1 MSSKKFCIVIPA
13 RLESSRVP
21 GKVLKKIGEYTMIEQ
36 VVRQCLKVPDV
47 DTIVVSDADEV
58 LTVLKNY
65 SIQTIKTGK
74 CNSGTERIVSVLKDL
89 SEYEYIIN
97 VQGDQPFVSP
107 DLIISSFQFAQN
119 IQAEKFLVTPICPLD
134 YENALRPSCVK
145 TIVDLNNRAIYFS
158 RSLIP
163 YTNSEANSTEK
174 ILPYYGHHGIYLYN
188 FAALAAYPDLKIGQL
203 EQRENL
209 EQLRFIENGIPIY
222 TVFTSEFH
230 LSVDTP
236 EDYEYALEYYR
247 TYLGSLNC
255 CL

>member
-13 RLESSRVP
+13 RLDSSRVT

-47 DTIVVSDADEV
+47 DTMVISDSDEV
-58 LTVLKNY
+58 LAVLKDY
-65 SIQTIKTGK
+65 QIRTIKTGK

-89 SEYEYIIN
+89 SDYDYIIN
-97 VQGDQPFVSP
+97 VQGDQPFVSQ
-107 DLIISSFQFAQN
+107 DLIMSIFQFAQN
-119 IQAEKFLVTPICPLD
+119 IQEEKFLVTPICHLD
-134 YENALRPSCVK
+134 YENAIRPSCVK
-145 TIVDLNNRAIYFS
+145 SIIDLNNRAIYFS

-163 YTNSEANSTEK
+163 YTNSEANSAK
-174 ILPYYGHHGIYLYN
+174 KVLPYYGHHGIYLYN
-188 FAALAAYPDLKIGQL
+188 FEALAAYPNLKIGEL

-247 TYLGSLNC
+247 NLK
-255 CL
+255 